1 MDINTSYDKQSGQL
15 TIRSGAGDGQAKSAG
30 TTTATSVAKSS
41 TTGSTSTQNLD
52 LDSAYISPV
61 LQAKL
66 QTEALQT
73 QFTKTLA
80 AKFEELDIDVSS
92 PVTLTQGADGKVT
105 VSGDHAD
112 KEAIEQLF
120 ADTPALTEAF
130 SALSEKSSSL
140 ASMTSSQSAS
150 LVRTN
155 GYAAYLKQIQSTA
168 STGSFFYTY
177 MDGAAS
183 TYFG

>member
-1 MDINTSYDKQSGQL
+1 MDINTSYDKHSGLL
-15 TIRSGAGDGQAKSAG
+15 TIRSGLNDGQAKTAG
-30 TTTATSVAKSS
+30 TTTATSAKTS
-41 TTGSTSTQNLD
+41 TTGQSATQNLN

-80 AKFEELDIDVSS
+80 AKFEELGIDVSR
-92 PVTLTQGADGKVT
+92 PITLTQGADGKVT
-105 VSGDHAD
+105 VAGDHPD
-112 KEAIEQLF
+112 KEAIEKLF
-120 ADTPALTEAF
+120 TDVPTLSEAF
-130 SALSEKSSSL
+130 TALSKTSSDL
-140 ASMTSSQSAS
+140 AAMTSNQSAS

-168 STGSFFYTY
+168 SSGDFFYSY

-183 TYFG
+183 TYFQ

>member
-1 MDINTSYDKQSGQL
+1 MDINTSYDKLNGQL
-15 TIRSGAGDGQAKSAG
+15 TIRSGLSDGQAKTAG
-30 TTTATSVAKSS
+30 TTTATSAKSS
-41 TTGSTSTQNLD
+41 TTGQSATQNLN
-52 LDSAYISPV
+52 LDSAFISPV

-73 QFTKTLA
+73 QLTKTLA
-80 AKFEELDIDVSS
+80 AKFEELDIDVSR
-92 PVTLTQGADGKVT
+92 PITLTQGADGKVT
-105 VSGDHAD
+105 VSGDHPD
-112 KEAIEQLF
+112 KAAIEKLF
-120 ADTPALTEAF
+120 TDVPTLTEAF
-130 SALSEKSSSL
+130 TALSKTSSDL

-155 GYAAYLKQIQSTA
+155 GYAAYLKQIQSSA
-168 STGSFFYTY
+168 SSGSFFYSY